1 MDQRQHFS
9 EGPLPDWSQIQRV
22 DEHKTKDLK
31 GAIITIQEKK
41 TSSKPKIRLNENL
54 ASELS
59 KFIQEKGL
67 KGEDFLFSSEIT
79 KHSIK
84 SSLMSSPMLT
94 DKEKDMCYGAHCFRV
109 TAYNLAR
116 KRTEE
121 EADRRGAEQ
130 LGHTNVRTGRKHY
143 KRE

>member
-1 MDQRQHFS
+1 
-9 EGPLPDWSQIQRV
+9 
-22 DEHKTKDLK
+22 
-31 GAIITIQEKK
+31 
-41 TSSKPKIRLNENL
+41 
-54 ASELS
+54 
-59 KFIQEKGL
+59 
-67 KGEDFLFSSEIT
+67 
-79 KHSIK
+79 
-84 SSLMSSPMLT
+84 MLT

-109 TAYNLAR
+109 TAYNLER